1 VAHHSSVSNRSWS
14 FGIALAI
21 LFGTASHDHAQQQ
34 VRLIFGGSVPQA
46 ELTAP
51 QVNSIPGTTAS
62 RLEQARVL
70 AAAGNWN
77 EAVDIY
83 NELAADNTDRV
94 VALDDSRYVSLPTYC
109 QLQLT
114 RMPAEGLAT
123 YRRRVD
129 PLAERWSRD
138 GIAARDEQQLH
149 RVLDELFC
157 SSWCDDA
164 LLALGELALERG
176 DYDAARRYWEQ
187 ISSLLRAPDGKS
199 LWQAFH
205 GVDLKY
211 NWPEIERRWQA
222 RKNSPDWLA
231 YPDSQMDLADIRAR
245 LILASVRAGQLDRAA
260 LELDVFRRLH
270 PNAAGP
276 LGGQQG
282 PHIAALEKLLESARE
297 WKPDPPSPDWPTFA
311 GAQSRS
317 PNAMAVGPTIVPVW
331 ERPIPLAPPSF
342 ARRLAQQQVLRRGF
356 DFVGKVEE
364 VPAVSA
370 RESGRPLS
378 CFPVVFDD
386 VVLFSDATGIHAA
399 DLDTGKPAILS
410 EGLIFRSTMP
420 EIEGNEN
427 PVRYGG
433 TGIAHGVPRLTLNVV
448 NHVAYGRVGPLATA
462 HPERRPSI
470 SGDRI
475 VGLDLNREGLL
486 VLRVSP
492 GEPAW
497 SFDGTPVSDGRRLFV
512 AMRRSG
518 SAPNAYVACFD
529 TTTSQRLWRS
539 NIGSADTP
547 AGSLGD
553 EITHNL
559 LTLVG
564 DRLYFNTN
572 IGLVAALDVASGEI
586 CWLAKYPRLTGKP
599 FAPGNAMPL
608 HFDRDASPA
617 VYHDGL
623 VIVAP
628 ADTPDILAFDAHTGK
643 TVWTNN
649 NLADGLQLLGVVSQ
663 KLVVSGNRLA
673 LVDVH
678 TGTTEWIWPES
689 TTSGIRGMGRGVIA
703 GNEIFWPT
711 RTEIYAFDPI
721 SGTRTR
727 SPISLS
733 LVSDCGA
740 NLAAAG
746 GRLIVAGYDK
756 LQCFGPPT
764 TPKRQTNKPK
774 QTDPSATGG

>member
-1 VAHHSSVSNRSWS
+1 MARQLCTSNRSWT
-14 FGIALAI
+14 FGMALSIVLAV
-21 LFGTASHDHAQQQ
+21 LTAAHAQQQ
-34 VRLIFGGSVPQA
+34 VRLIFGGPAPQA

-51 QVNSIPGTTAS
+51 QVNSIPGTAAS
-62 RLEQARVL
+62 RLQQARAL
-70 AAAGNWN
+70 AAAGNWD
-77 EAVDIY
+77 EALDIY
-83 NELAADNTDRV
+83 NELAAGNSDRV
-94 VALDDSRYVSLPTYC
+94 VALDDGRCVSLRTYC
-109 QLQLT
+109 QLQLA
-114 RMPAEGLAT
+114 RMPAEALAV

-129 PLAERWSRD
+129 PLAERWYRD
-138 GIAARDEQQLH
+138 GLAARDEQLLT
-149 RVLDELFC
+149 RILDELFC
-157 SSWCDDA
+157 SSWGDDA

-187 ISSLLRAPDGKS
+187 ISPLLRAPDGNS

-205 GVDLKY
+205 GVDLKA
-211 NWPEIERRWQA
+211 NWPEIKRQWLA
-222 RKNSPDWLA
+222 RKNPPDWLA
-231 YPDSQMDLADIRAR
+231 YPDSQLDLAHIRAR
-245 LILASVRAGQLDRAA
+245 LILTTIRSGQLDRAA

-270 PNAAGP
+270 PDSAGQ

-282 PHIAALEKLLESARE
+282 PYVAALEKLLESARE

-317 PNAMAVGPTIVPVW
+317 PNAMAVGPTLVPGW
-331 ERPIPLAPPSF
+331 ERPVPLAPPPF
-342 ARRLAQQQVLRRGF
+342 ARRTALIDVRAFGVRAP
-356 DFVGKVEE
+356 VEE
-364 VPAVSA
+364 TPKVVV

-378 CFPVVFDD
+378 CFPVVVDG
-386 VVLFSDATGIHAA
+386 VVLFANATGIHAA
-399 DLDTGKPAILS
+399 NLATGKPAIVTD
-410 EGLIFRSTMP
+410 GWIFRSAPP
-420 EIEGNEN
+420 EIQGNEN

-433 TGIAHGVPRLTLNVV
+433 TGIAYGVPRLTLNVV
-448 NHVAYGRVGPLATA
+448 DHVAYGRIGPLATA
-462 HPERRPSI
+462 HPERRPDI

-486 VLRVSP
+486 ILRVPP

-518 SAPNAYVACFD
+518 TAPNAYVACFD
-529 TTTSQRLWRS
+529 TATSQRLWRT

-564 DRLYFNTN
+564 DRIYLNTN
-572 IGLVAALDVASGEI
+572 LGLVAALDADSGEI
-586 CWLAKYPRLTGKP
+586 CWLAKYPRLTGKL
-599 FAPGNAMPL
+599 FAPANAMPV
-608 HFDRDASPA
+608 HFDRDPSPA

-628 ADTPDILAFDAHTGK
+628 ADTPDILALDSDTGK
-643 TVWTNN
+643 TVWVNN
-649 NLADGLQLLGVVSQ
+649 QLADGLQLLGVVSQ

-673 LVDVH
+673 VVDVH
-678 TGTTEWIWPES
+678 TGKTEWIWPES
-689 TTSGIRGMGRGVIA
+689 STAGIRGMGRGVIA

-711 RTEIYAFDPI
+711 RTEIYAFDPA

-733 LVSDCGA
+733 PVSDCGA
-740 NLAAAG
+740 NLAAAA

-756 LQCFGPPT
+756 LQCFGPPI
-764 TPKRQTNKPK
+764 PLNRPMSKPK
-774 QTDPSATGG
+774 QTDASASGG